1 MSTTQQEKDAI
12 LYLVKI
18 LSLRDFAEDRMQ
30 GSKIFAR
37 RVKNYSNLLFKE
49 IEREIDILYKDNN
62 QDLSKLSDEYINAS
76 ISADMFFEVGL
87 RLSRI
92 DEEQREKFLEDFNVL
107 IDKYGIRE

>member
-1 MSTTQQEKDAI
+1 MSATQEEKDAI

-18 LSLRDFAEDRMQ
+18 LSLRDFAEEKMQ
-30 GSKIFAR
+30 GSKVFAR

-49 IEREIDILYKDNN
+49 IEREIDILYKDKSS
-62 QDLSKLSDEYINAS
+62 DLSKLSDEYINAS

-92 DEEQREKFLEDFNVL
+92 EEEKRENFLEEFNKL
-107 IDKYGIRE
+107 MDKYELK